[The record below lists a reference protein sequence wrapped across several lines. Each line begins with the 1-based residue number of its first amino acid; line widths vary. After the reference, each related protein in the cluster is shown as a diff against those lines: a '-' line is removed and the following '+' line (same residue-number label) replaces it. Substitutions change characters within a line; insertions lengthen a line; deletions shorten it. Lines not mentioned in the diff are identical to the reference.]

1 MTRCACIGSVDSF
14 PLLYRLTFL
23 TRILIY
29 GVTVRQRS
37 EDLDVAHVEELKILA
52 DEHEQQLELL
62 RSQLT
67 EQIDKM
73 SAEAEAI
80 QAEHEADIQKDKV
93 S

>member
-1 MTRCACIGSVDSF
+1 M
-14 PLLYRLTFL
+14 
-23 TRILIY
+23 
-29 GVTVRQRS
+29 RQRS

-62 RSQLT
+62 RTQLT

-80 QAEHEADIQKDKV
+80 QAEHEADIQKEKV
-93 S
+93 RLSLIS

>member
-1 MTRCACIGSVDSF
+1 M
-14 PLLYRLTFL
+14 
-23 TRILIY
+23 
-29 GVTVRQRS
+29 RQRS

-62 RSQLT
+62 RTQLT

-80 QAEHEADIQKDKV
+80 QAEHEANIQEEKV
-93 S
+93 HRSLIS

>member
-1 MTRCACIGSVDSF
+1 MCLIRF
-14 PLLYRLTFL
+14 LYYIVWHSDKDT
-23 TRILIY
+23 Y
-29 GVTVRQRS
+29 YHGVTVRQRS

-62 RSQLT
+62 RNQLT

-80 QAEHEADIQKDKV
+80 QAEHEADIQKEKV
-93 S
+93 RRSLI

>member
-1 MTRCACIGSVDSF
+1 M
-14 PLLYRLTFL
+14 
-23 TRILIY
+23 
-29 GVTVRQRS
+29 RQRS

-62 RSQLT
+62 RKQLT

-80 QAEHEADIQKDKV
+80 QAEHEADIQKEKV
-93 S
+93 RQSLIHRGNII

>member
-1 MTRCACIGSVDSF
+1 M
-14 PLLYRLTFL
+14 
-23 TRILIY
+23 ILIY
-29 GVTVRQRS
+29 GITVRQRS

-62 RSQLT
+62 RNQLT

-80 QAEHEADIQKDKV
+80 QAEHEANIQKEKV
-93 S
+93 RRSLIS